1 MGKIGNVAIIKRVG
15 TTDQRSSKKLTKI
28 VPSNDILKESF
39 SPADFDL
46 QASSSSSSSSL
57 AASAASLEMTMMS
70 ANSHFLNDKNFFEEP
85 LSFIYNTR
93 QKFLLNILWTQCLFA
108 LIKSPFDAK
117 LASFAFVFKID
128 VDLRYKVVEEDFENL
143 EPFEVANDTCQD
155 NLTFFF
161 IQLKPVLWLLS
172 EFLFFA

>member
-1 MGKIGNVAIIKRVG
+1 MEQHLSRCCCCQHLACNVKVFPDSGNTVTLRVRARVRPKQRGKGFVNVKYDPLYWGKEAIIKRVG

-93 QKFLLNILWTQCLFA
+93 QKFLLNILWT
-108 LIKSPFDAK
+108 
-117 LASFAFVFKID
+117 
-128 VDLRYKVVEEDFENL
+128 
-143 EPFEVANDTCQD
+143 
-155 NLTFFF
+155 
-161 IQLKPVLWLLS
+161 
-172 EFLFFA
+172 

>member
-108 LIKSPFDAK
+108 LIKSRFDAK